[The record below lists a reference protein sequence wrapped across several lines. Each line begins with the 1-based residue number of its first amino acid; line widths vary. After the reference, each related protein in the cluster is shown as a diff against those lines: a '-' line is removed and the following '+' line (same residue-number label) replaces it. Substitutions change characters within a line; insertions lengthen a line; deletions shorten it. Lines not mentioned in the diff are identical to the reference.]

1 MKCNSLKLLLFFFLI
16 YLMFGSS
23 FLAKNSLVGS
33 EIGISRIDPVSKE
46 NLQYSRI
53 TGEELLKKVKKKENM
68 ILIDCRPEEEYRAG
82 HIPGAV
88 NVSIDSYAFGNAS
101 VLKKEIGKIIY
112 DVGKDIQFILIDA
125 ETGEEYMPKTKLI
138 ELIAVLPEDRDE
150 EVVFYCRRPDCTRSP
165 MAARWA
171 VALGYRN
178 IFRYDGSWEDWS
190 KKGYP
195 VAK

>member
-1 MKCNSLKLLLFFFLI
+1 MKRSSLKLSLFFFFI
-16 YLMFGSS
+16 SLMFGSS
-23 FLAKNSLVGS
+23 FWVKNSLFGS
-33 EIGISRIDPVSKE
+33 KIGISYIDPASKE
-46 NLQYSRI
+46 NLQYSLI
-53 TGEELLKKVKKKENM
+53 TAEELLKKVKKKEKM

-88 NVSIDSYAFGNAS
+88 NVSIDSYAFGNTS
-101 VLKKEIGKIIY
+101 VLKKEIGKIID
-112 DVGKDIQFILIDA
+112 DVGKDVQFILIDA

-178 IFRYDGSWEDWS
+178 IFRYEGSWEDWS

-195 VAK
+195 VEK